1 MLLYLILLILYLVPV
16 GGYYLAKQCGK
27 EPQQGKRVFEFLHL
41 LLLVGAVLYLTYYT
55 HVLVLVFSLI
65 LYIPLHWKAK
75 SLAGSSLMG
84 FLYSLSVSNK
94 MLFYE
99 FGILLI
105 LYGLV
110 EGTLYTL
117 KSKNWRGLLKQQL
130 PFLILGLVGLL
141 AINFIR
147 Y

>member
-1 MLLYLILLILYLVPV
+1 MLTYLILLILYLTPL

-27 EPQQGKRVFEFLHL
+27 EPQQGKKIFEASHVFL
-41 LLLVGAVLYLTYYT
+41 LAGSVLYVAYFT
-55 HVLVLVFSLI
+55 HALVLVFSLL
-65 LYIPLHWKAK
+65 LYAPLYWKAK
-75 SLAGSSLMG
+75 PFAGPSLMG
-84 FLYSLSVSNK
+84 FLYSLSVSEGT
-94 MLFYE
+94 LLYE

-117 KSKNWRGLLKQQL
+117 QAKNWRGLLKQQL
-130 PFLILGLVGLL
+130 PFLILGLAGLL
-141 AINFIR
+141 ATSFIR